1 MPSSTQNA
9 SPIAAKTTAAAAKP
23 AEEPKPAAAA
33 KPARATSVKAQST
46 PKTTAKTAPKAAQKS
61 TSDNTPNTPAA
72 AKSEKSEKPAE
83 STTATAPADNS
94 GGRSIT
100 VTIPV
105 TMEQV
110 VSATLAVAHWRTGV
124 IRKVASTK
132 RGLPLYLGIGG
143 LAVVGLAEWPAAAA
157 AGVGIAVLRRW
168 GPLRPE
174 SAPAVA
180 DEEIAID
187 DTPTDIPIDED
198 AATPAPVA

>member
-1 MPSSTQNA
+1 VPSSTQNA
-9 SPIAAKTTAAAAKP
+9 SPIAAKTAATAANP
-23 AEEPKPAAAA
+23 AQDPKPAAAA

-46 PKTTAKTAPKAAQKS
+46 PKTAAKPAPKPAQKTAS
-61 TSDNTPNTPAA
+61 NDTPNTAA
-72 AKSEKSEKPAE
+72 AATSEKSEKTAKSAPAP
-83 STTATAPADNS
+83 APADNS

-110 VSATLAVAHWRTGV
+110 VSATIAVAHWRTGA

-132 RGLPLYLGIGG
+132 HGLPLYLGIGG
-143 LAVVGLAEWPAAAA
+143 LAVVGLAVWPAAAA

-174 SAPAVA
+174 SAPVPA
-180 DEEIAID
+180 DEEITID

-198 AATPAPVA
+198 AAPAPVA